1 MAVRERRRRLHVAVR
16 KAAKYHRDDLQA
28 QKIVATQWGWAAQ
41 DQEVHRG
48 THKRPGVWRGVFR
61 KGKVVLVKG
70 DVPRDDDPVGRQV
83 KTAISFMM
91 SGITKEDT

>member
-1 MAVRERRRRLHVAVR
+1 MTVR
-16 KAAKYHRDDLQA
+16 KGHRRPHVEVRKSVKHHRGDLQA
-28 QKIVATQWGWAAQ
+28 QKTVATQWGWATQ

>member
-1 MAVRERRRRLHVAVR
+1 MAVR
-16 KAAKYHRDDLQA
+16 KTAKYHRDDLQA

-41 DQEVHRG
+41 DRG
-48 THKRPGVWRGVFR
+48 CIEELISVRGVWRRIFR
-61 KGKVVLVKG
+61 KGEAVLVEG